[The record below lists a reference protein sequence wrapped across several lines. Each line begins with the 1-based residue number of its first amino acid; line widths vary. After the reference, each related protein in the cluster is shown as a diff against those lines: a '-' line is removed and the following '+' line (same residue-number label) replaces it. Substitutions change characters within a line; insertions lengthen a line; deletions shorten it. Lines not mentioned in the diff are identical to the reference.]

1 GRRAGGRD
9 DRAVGGDAGRDPG
22 RRVAARHRTGRGR
35 RRAHRRAPQ
44 AARHHAGAGAGVPVL
59 RRDHARQCA
68 RDGGDVRGSRGASGL
83 HGARHPALARRA
95 HHRACRR
102 SQQAAAGVRCALRRA
117 DRPAEAGG
125 RCRVRAAARAP
136 RAAQGRLTASP
147 EAAIM
152 RPTIVSTAAV
162 LLTLLGLAAGD
173 TLTRPADA
181 QVYPYPYYGC
191 PPGYYYDAVYG
202 CLPAG
207 YYYGPP
213 SYVYP
218 GPSFEFFY

>member
-1 GRRAGGRD
+1 
-9 DRAVGGDAGRDPG
+9 
-22 RRVAARHRTGRGR
+22 
-35 RRAHRRAPQ
+35 
-44 AARHHAGAGAGVPVL
+44 
-59 RRDHARQCA
+59 
-68 RDGGDVRGSRGASGL
+68 
-83 HGARHPALARRA
+83 
-95 HHRACRR
+95 
-102 SQQAAAGVRCALRRA
+102 
-117 DRPAEAGG
+117 
-125 RCRVRAAARAP
+125 
-136 RAAQGRLTASP
+136 
-147 EAAIM
+147 M

-191 PPGYYYDAVYG
+191 PPGYYYDGVYG

-218 GPSFEFFY
+218 GPSFEFFYGGRWDHWHGGGHPAPHGAPHGGGGHRR